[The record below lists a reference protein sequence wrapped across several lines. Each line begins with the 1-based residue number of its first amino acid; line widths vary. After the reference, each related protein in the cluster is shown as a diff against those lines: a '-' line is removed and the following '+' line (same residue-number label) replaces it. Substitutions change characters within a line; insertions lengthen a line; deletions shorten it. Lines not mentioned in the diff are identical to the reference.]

1 MRTGLEVRVPFC
13 DYRLVQYLWNV
24 PWEMKNRNGLKKALL
39 QEAFRPLLPAAI
51 IDWRKSSYPFNQH
64 PAYVAFVMDE
74 MRDVLH
80 EPNAPIRDFLAK
92 DRVLAMLDNRA
103 RYERH
108 LWV

>member
-1 MRTGLEVRVPFC
+1 VERALGDEEPKRAEEGAAAGGVSASATGG
-13 DYRLVQYLWNV
+13 DYRLAQ
-24 PWEMKNRNGLKKALL
+24 KLL
-39 QEAFRPLLPAAI
+39 
-51 IDWRKSSYPFNQH
+51 SNQH